1 MTYVFCII
9 SKLDSYVKLNLFPSP
24 YLPSKEFSSQ
34 KLILY
39 SKRLLEE
46 YQAWSIAIDLDQKV
60 SKEPAIT
67 QLVANQLYLAKPKVR
82 NDRFLINFK
91 DAYLRELLSKCW
103 SRVKVISVNEEEK
116 GTIKLFYCDF
126 GFESVVMSKDLAIC
140 PCNPMNRLTPRFTY
154 ECILNNDELI
164 SKLAVARS
172 ENDFVD
178 FNYLN
183 DRLDYS
189 FLSQIPLKVD
199 FTESLEKLNEM
210 SRKNFCVVSVYDR
223 TSNQNIIDLVIK
235 NSLIELKNH
244 IFPCIVSHINT
255 VNDFYIQKVDPVSE
269 QALTNLH
276 EEIQNKVANN
286 QLKKLE
292 STEVCLNKLCV
303 SIYHEDKQYY
313 RAKITAIYNSER
325 MVIYVFFLSTVKLWH
340 GLRVQIIIFK
350 MFAPCSY
357 TGLIL
362 NT

>member
-1 MTYVFCII
+1 
-9 SKLDSYVKLNLFPSP
+9 
-24 YLPSKEFSSQ
+24 LPSKEFSSQ

-46 YQAWSIAIDLDQKV
+46 YQAWSNDEDQKHP
-60 SKEPAIT
+60 KEPEIT
-67 QLVANQLYLAKPKVR
+67 QFVVNQLYLAKPKVA

-91 DAYLRELLSKCW
+91 DAHLRELLSKCW
-103 SRVKVISVNEEEK
+103 SRVQVVSVNEE
-116 GTIKLFYCDF
+116 GRGAIKLFYCDF
-126 GFESVVMSKDLAIC
+126 GFESVVMPKDLAIC
-140 PCNPMNRLTPRFTY
+140 TFLPFNRLIPRFTY
-154 ECILNNDELI
+154 ECILSNDDLT

-189 FLSQIPLKVD
+189 FLSQMPLRVD
-199 FTESLEKLNEM
+199 FSESLEKLNDM
-210 SRKNFCVVSVYDR
+210 SRKNSYVVSVYDR
-223 TSNQNIIDLVIK
+223 ASNQNIIDLIIK

-244 IFPCIVSHINT
+244 IFPCIVSHIT
-255 VNDFYIQKVDPVSE
+255 TINDFYVQKVDPISE
-269 QALTNLH
+269 QALINLH
-276 EEIQNKVANN
+276 EEIQHKVANN

-325 MVIYVFFLSTVKLWH
+325 MVIYISFFYL
-340 GLRVQIIIFK
+340 
-350 MFAPCSY
+350 P
-357 TGLIL
+357 
-362 NT
+362 